1 MKLQAE
7 NAVFKCSSKVKEAG
21 QKTFVLP
28 YDLPPRAYTKSGMY
42 TLKYATDYLN
52 QNIDK
57 NMYTTKFC
65 DFNKM
70 FCMSLIKN
78 IVAGRELSKYIHVQY
93 CTIVFPTLQ

>member
-1 MKLQAE
+1 MKLQVE
-7 NAVFKCSSKVKEAG
+7 NAVFECSSKVKEAG

-65 DFNKM
+65 DFNKK
-70 FCMSLIKN
+70 FLHVFVKK
-78 IVAGRELSKYIHVQY
+78 IVASREL
-93 CTIVFPTLQ
+93 

>member
-1 MKLQAE
+1 MKLQVE

-42 TLKYATDYLN
+42 TIKYATDNLN

-57 NMYTTKFC
+57 NMYTTKFF

-70 FCMSLIKN
+70 FL
-78 IVAGRELSKYIHVQY
+78 Y
-93 CTIVFPTLQ
+93 VFEKKSCK